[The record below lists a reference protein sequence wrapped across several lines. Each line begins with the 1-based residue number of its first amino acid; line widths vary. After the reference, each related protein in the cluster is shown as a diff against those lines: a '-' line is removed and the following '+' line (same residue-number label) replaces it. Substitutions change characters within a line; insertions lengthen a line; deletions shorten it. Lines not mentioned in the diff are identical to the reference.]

1 MGALVS
7 SRMTSMTRRMD
18 ASARSSPVRPS
29 SRRRMTPP
37 MESPRSAQ
45 ASSSWA
51 PSSKSSAA
59 VTPGATAEPGTEMKV
74 AKLTSR
80 MRRIMGSTEASGDPS
95 VSKTE

>member
-1 MGALVS
+1 
-7 SRMTSMTRRMD
+7 MD
-18 ASARSSPVRPS
+18 AAARSAPVRPRSRS
-29 SRRRMTPP
+29 SMTPP
-37 MESPRSAQ
+37 MERPRSAQ

-59 VTPGATAEPGTEMKV
+59 VTPGATAEPGTEMNV

-80 MRRIMGSTEASGDPS
+80 MRRIMGSTEASGAPS